1 MAGSS
6 AGPLLF
12 HRRALRSGDDAT
24 NALYAGLFVETEPIY
39 GRPCGHRPCGLQY
52 APAQREQA
60 NGFDGPASPEAGMA
74 GISGYLG
81 TLCYMKKASLPWQ
94 RGFFFLLV
102 LQHLSVA
109 FGDSSPQG
117 EPSHP
122 ESLPLRGGGTA
133 QP

>member
-1 MAGSS
+1 
-6 AGPLLF
+6 
-12 HRRALRSGDDAT
+12 
-24 NALYAGLFVETEPIY
+24 
-39 GRPCGHRPCGLQY
+39 
-52 APAQREQA
+52 
-60 NGFDGPASPEAGMA
+60 
-74 GISGYLG
+74 
-81 TLCYMKKASLPWQ
+81 MKKASLPWQ

-133 QP
+133 QAVTERWPRRTLPR

>member
-1 MAGSS
+1 M
-6 AGPLLF
+6 L
-12 HRRALRSGDDAT
+12 SGANVVLMDQPT
-24 NALYAGLFVETEPIY
+24 NHLDLESITAVSYTHL
-39 GRPCGHRPCGLQY
+39 GLQY